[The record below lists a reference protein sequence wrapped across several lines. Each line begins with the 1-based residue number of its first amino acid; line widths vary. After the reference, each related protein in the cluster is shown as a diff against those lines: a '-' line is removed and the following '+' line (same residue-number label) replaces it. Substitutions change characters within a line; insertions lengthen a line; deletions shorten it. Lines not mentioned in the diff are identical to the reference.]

1 MPKNLPDHWIWHT
14 NKFGGHA
21 FYDTG
26 LPVDVVKWN
35 SKGDAQMKKNVIAKE
50 QPTMTNSVAEE
61 VTNPLPM
68 FTTPLMVLG
77 FRGLGLSGI
86 TLCTNVLLKSMVF
99 TKKARIWFLDIIEH
113 TQFNVAK
120 LTSKQQ
126 KA

>member
-1 MPKNLPDHWIWHT
+1 
-14 NKFGGHA
+14 
-21 FYDTG
+21 
-26 LPVDVVKWN
+26 
-35 SKGDAQMKKNVIAKE
+35 MKKNVIAKE

-77 FRGLGLSGI
+77 FRGLGFSGI